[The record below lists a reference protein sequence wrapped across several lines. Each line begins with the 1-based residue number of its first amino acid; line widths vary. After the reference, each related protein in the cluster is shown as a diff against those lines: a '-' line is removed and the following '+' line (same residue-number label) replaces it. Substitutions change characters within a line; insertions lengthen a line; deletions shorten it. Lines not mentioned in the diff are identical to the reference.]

1 MGKTDERKKFM
12 EKNINR
18 KMTDAE
24 LSRKFG
30 RYQIIESIGMLGG
43 ALCVIIASILAFVQH
58 DLTVFAI
65 LFFGGVALILLA
77 ALPAQKKKKKLMH
90 QQLGSYFRA
99 ELTRAFGTEPD
110 VPELPIDE
118 SFLKTSGLLCI
129 PWTECKVEDFHE
141 GVHNELRFSAANVE
155 LSRTKEERSGPNND
169 NWMTSS
175 ETLFHG
181 VVLRCRDICDPVLD
195 ITFND
200 QFHERIGGNTTDPST
215 FRQYFSASTSDGQ
228 PVDDLVTPSQRELV
242 QKLEIFANNGK
253 VCGLVLK
260 NGSLTLALNT
270 GYVFANIPDVL
281 DMRDIDGIRKWFTAS
296 LTGMGRLLDLIRED
310 PSMTIA
316 DRWA

>member
-12 EKNINR
+12 KNNISR

-30 RYQIIESIGMLGG
+30 RYQVIESIGMLGG

-65 LFFGGVALILLA
+65 LFFSGVALILLA

-110 VPELPIDE
+110 VPELPIDGT
-118 SFLKTSGLLCI
+118 FLKTAGLLCI
-129 PWTECKVEDFHE
+129 PWTECSVEDFHE
-141 GVHNELRFSAANVE
+141 GVHNGLHFSAANVE
-155 LSRTKEERSGPNND
+155 LRHTKEERSGPNND
-169 NWMTSS
+169 NWMTSG

-181 VVLRCRDICDPVLD
+181 VVIRCIGICDPALD

-200 QFHERIGGNTTDPST
+200 QFRKRTCGNTTNPAL
-215 FRQYFSASTSDGQ
+215 FRQYFSASTSGGQ
-228 PVDDLVTPSQRELV
+228 SVDDLVTPSQRELI

-253 VCGLVLK
+253 VCGLALK
-260 NGSLTLALNT
+260 NGSLALALNT
-270 GYVFANIPDVL
+270 GYVFANIPDAL

-296 LTGMGRLLDLIRED
+296 LTSMGRLLDILRED
-310 PSMTIA
+310 PSVTDA
-316 DRWA
+316 SRRA